1 MKKCAIIYNPYSG
14 RKLFESK
21 LDYVVKRVEEAG
33 YEVSVRATSKPR
45 HATEITK
52 EVCDAGYDLLI
63 VSGGDGTVHEV
74 INGLCKKEDRIKI
87 GYIPSGT
94 ACDLANT
101 LKIPKNIEKALD
113 IILNGVTV
121 KMDIVNSNKGF
132 FIYVAA
138 IGTYVDISYVTD
150 SKLKRRLGYLAYLI
164 TGIKE
169 FFTIPMI
176 KAKIISDQGILKGHF
191 SLILVVNSKR
201 VAGFNIIDKPQLDD
215 GYVDVV
221 TYRYI
226 PFFNNIL
233 YFISF
238 VLTPKVIPGV
248 RKFKTKKL
256 RVITEH
262 HHTWNM
268 DGEEEN
274 SGTLNL
280 EVNKQE
286 IDIIVHKD
294 VRRKYFKENYNENKK
309 NQSEQRV

>member
-1 MKKCAIIYNPYSG
+1 MKKCAIIYNPQSG

-21 LDYVVKRVEEAG
+21 LDYVIERVEQSG
-33 YEVSVRATSKPR
+33 YEVDVRATAKPR

-52 EVCDAGYDLLI
+52 EVCDLGYDLII

-74 INGLCKKEDRIKI
+74 INGLCKKNDRIKI

-101 LKIPKNIEKALD
+101 LKIPKNIDKALD
-113 IILNGVTV
+113 IILNGVSV

-150 SKLKRRLGYLAYLI
+150 SKLKKTIGYLAYLL
-164 TGIKE
+164 TGVKE

-176 KAKIISDQGILKGHF
+176 KAKIIHDRGIIKGHF
-191 SLILVVNSKR
+191 SMIMVVNSKR

-226 PFFNNIL
+226 PFLNNLL

-238 VLTPKVIPGV
+238 ILTPKVIPGV
-248 RKFKTKKL
+248 RKFKTRKL

-262 HHTWNM
+262 HHRWNM

-280 EVNKQE
+280 EVKKQAIE
-286 IDIIVHKD
+286 IIVNKD
-294 VRRKYFKENYNENKK
+294 VRKKYFKENYNEYKK
-309 NQSEQRV
+309 TKSK

>member
-1 MKKCAIIYNPYSG
+1 MRKCAIIYNPVSG
-14 RKLFESK
+14 RKLFEQK
-21 LDYVVKRVEEAG
+21 LEYVKERLQSAG
-33 YEVSVRATSKPR
+33 YNIDVRPTERPR
-45 HATEITK
+45 HATEITR
-52 EVCDAGYDLLI
+52 EICELEYDLI
-63 VSGGDGTVHEV
+63 VVAGGDGTVHEV
-74 INGLCKKEDRIKI
+74 INGLCKKEKRIRI

-101 LKIPKNIEKALD
+101 LKIPKNVEKAVD
-113 IILNGVTV
+113 IILSGETV

-150 SKLKRRLGYLAYLI
+150 SKLKKVIGYFAYLL

-176 KAKIISDQGILKGHF
+176 KAKIIHDNGIFHGHF
-191 SLILVVNSKR
+191 SMILVVNSKK

-226 PFFNNIL
+226 PFFNNLL

-238 VLTPKVIPGV
+238 IITPKVIPGV

-256 RVITEH
+256 RVMTQH
-262 HHTWNM
+262 HHRWNM

-280 EVNKQE
+280 EVQKQAIE
-286 IDIIVHKD
+286 IIVTKD
-294 VRRKYFKENYNENKK
+294 IKKKYFKEN
-309 NQSEQRV
+309 